1 MDKLQWFKFTPT
13 DWVMGKIQ
21 RCPEV
26 TQARFLRLCCLYWN
40 RDCETTIEDAI
51 IEIEQ
56 EHFDILKSKK
66 IITTDETDIY
76 ISFLDEQNLTI
87 KESKQDKS
95 KSGIV
100 GNLKRWHNDIYKKF
114 IDKEISLDM
123 AVLMS
128 KSIAKVSHT
137 DSIPID
143 NQSQNIAD
151 KIREDKTREYNINN
165 SLISE
170 IKISDVEESMI
181 DYFKIAKDFQQLF
194 IDNLTEKNASI
205 VNQQKA
211 TFKNYVD
218 PIRLMIQNQE
228 ASVQD
233 LRDVYAYL
241 ADERGEFWK
250 ANILSTAKLRKQIL
264 TLLMSAR
271 ETKPVKKPLLK

>member
-56 EHFDILKSKK
+56 KHFDILKLKK

-151 KIREDKTREYNINN
+151 KIREDKKREDNINN
-165 SLISE
+165 NLSVDWVALL
-170 IKISDVEESMI
+170 KFFNDVTGRS
-181 DYFKIAKDFQQLF
+181 FKVVSARAK
-194 IDNLTEKNASI
+194 
-205 VNQQKA
+205 
-211 TFKNYVD
+211 
-218 PIRLMIQNQE
+218 
-228 ASVQD
+228 
-233 LRDVYAYL
+233 
-241 ADERGEFWK
+241 
-250 ANILSTAKLRKQIL
+250 KQIKDRLKEGYSKEDLVTAINNCFNDKYHQDNRHFL
-264 TLLMSAR
+264 TLEFISRSDKMEKFSTDCL
-271 ETKPVKKPLLK
+271 KPKLKQDRL